1 MSDTRKSALGKSS
14 LGEDLVRFLQKLK
27 ESISHFKGKTN
38 KLVPR
43 LLPIYLVK
51 VSFFQIRQY
60 NKYYMCERICRKF
73 ANGKKFPMKIS
84 F

>member
-1 MSDTRKSALGKSS
+1 MSDARKSALGKSS

-51 VSFFQIRQY
+51 ISFFQIRLY
-60 NKYYMCERICRKF
+60 KYYMCERICRKF